1 MENDKLHIGT
11 SGWSYKHW
19 HHIFY
24 PDDLAASKYLEYYIT
39 QFNCV
44 ELNSSFYHLP
54 LKATVEGWMRRTP
67 ADFIFCAKLSRYI
80 THQLRL
86 NNAEE
91 ALERFFAIFDIMK
104 SRLGPVLIQLPPG
117 LRYDSDKAENFF
129 NILNRY
135 YGDYQFAL
143 EIRHKSW
150 ITDKAFK
157 ILEENKIAFTIADS
171 GERYPYYETTTAD
184 FVYMRFHGNGQLYA
198 SNYDENELI
207 DYARKIGKWLEEG
220 KQVWV
225 FFNNDIHGYAVQ
237 NARSLRDCMRLVSY
251 GNR

>member
-1 MENDKLHIGT
+1 MDNDKLHIGT

-24 PDDLAASKYLEYYIT
+24 PDDLTSAKYLEYYIT
-39 QFNCV
+39 QFDCV

-54 LKATVEGWMRRTP
+54 LNTTVEGWMRRTP
-67 ADFIFCAKLSRYI
+67 PDFIFCPKLSRYI

-86 NNAEE
+86 NNAQE
-91 ALERFFAIFDIMK
+91 ALERFFGIFDIMK

-117 LRYDSDKAENFF
+117 LRFEGNKVRSFF
-129 NILNRY
+129 NILNQY
-135 YGDYQFAL
+135 YGEYRFAL

-150 ITDKAFK
+150 ITDEAFK
-157 ILEENKIAFTIADS
+157 ILEENRIAFTIADS
-171 GERYPYYETTTAD
+171 GERYPYYETTTTD
-184 FVYMRFHGNGQLYA
+184 FVYLRFHGNGQLYA
-198 SNYDENELI
+198 SDYNPNELTE
-207 DYARKIGKWLEEG
+207 YARKIGKWLEEG

-237 NARSLRDCMRLVSY
+237 NARSLNERMKVMKE
-251 GNR
+251 